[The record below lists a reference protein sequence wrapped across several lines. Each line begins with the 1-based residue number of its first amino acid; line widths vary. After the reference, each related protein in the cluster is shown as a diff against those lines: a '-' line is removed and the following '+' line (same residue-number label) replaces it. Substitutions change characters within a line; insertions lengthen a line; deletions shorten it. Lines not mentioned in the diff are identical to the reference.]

1 MFVMAT
7 AGHVDHGKSTLVR
20 VLTGT
25 DPDRFEEEKRRGLTI
40 DLGFAE
46 LVTPA
51 GRSIAF
57 VDVPGHARF
66 VRNMLAGV
74 GAVEA
79 ALFVV
84 DVNEGWK
91 PQSEEHLRILD
102 LVGVT
107 DGVVVL
113 SKVAGVDAELLELAR
128 AEVDDA
134 LAGSGL
140 AGAPI
145 LAVDALAG
153 VGLDDLLGELNRLAG
168 RDRPL
173 PDGRARLWVDRSFTI
188 AGAGTVVTGTLTGGP
203 LRRGD
208 EVEVGDQ
215 RGRVRRLQ
223 SFGRDH
229 DEVVAGCRAAV
240 NLTGIDHDDVARG
253 VALVHPT
260 QWHRTRVIDASV
272 TVLPSA
278 KPVSRRGALALH
290 VGSGEHAV
298 RLRVIGGNTI
308 EPGEVGAARI
318 DLPAA
323 LPLVPGDRFV
333 LRDLGRGTTIGG
345 GEVLDVDPVL
355 PLSRATPD
363 RSVDRVV
370 AERGWVR
377 PDELERRTGER
388 RPATIGRWIVDPER
402 LARERTDL
410 VARVE
415 AAGPLGLDM
424 AAFDERARA
433 VLGTTDLVV
442 ADGRVS
448 TAADHLDEHPLLA
461 ALAAA
466 PFDPPAPDIDP
477 AALRQLVRR
486 GLLVQQDG
494 ITFAPTAVDEA
505 AALVARLLASSPE
518 GVTVTEVRQA
528 MGTSRR
534 VAMPLLALLDA
545 RGVTLRRGDVRIA
558 GPRLPPM
565 SSAGGPSPT

>member
-57 VDVPGHARF
+57 VDVPGHVRF

-74 GAVEA
+74 GAVAA

-113 SKVAGVDAELLELAR
+113 SKVAGVDGELVELAR

-140 AGAPI
+140 ARAPV

-153 VGLDDLLGELNRLAG
+153 VGLDELLGVLDRLAG
-168 RDRPL
+168 RDRPV

-208 EVEVGDQ
+208 EIEVGGL

-229 DEVVAGCRAAV
+229 EEVVAGSRAAV
-240 NLTGIDHDDVARG
+240 NVTGIDHDDVARG
-253 VALVHPT
+253 VALVHPER
-260 QWHRTRVIDASV
+260 WHPTRMIDASV

-278 KPVSRRGALALH
+278 RRVSRRGALALH
-290 VGSGEHAV
+290 VGSGEHAI

-308 EPGEVGAARI
+308 EPGGAGLARI
-318 DLPAA
+318 DLPAP
-323 LPLVPGDRFV
+323 LPLAPGDRFV

-345 GEVLDVDPVL
+345 GQVLDVDPVL
-355 PLSRATPD
+355 PLSRARPD

-370 AERGWVR
+370 AERGWLR

-388 RPATIGRWIVDPER
+388 RPATIGRWIVDPDR
-402 LARERTDL
+402 LARERTEL

-415 AAGPLGLDM
+415 AAGPLGLDV
-424 AAFDERARA
+424 ATLDDRARA
-433 VLGTTDLVV
+433 VLATTDLVV
-442 ADGRVS
+442 ADGRVG

-466 PFDPPAPDIDP
+466 PFDPPTPDIDP
-477 AALRQLVRR
+477 AVLRQLVRR
-486 GLLVQQDG
+486 GLVVQQDG
-494 ITFAPTAVDEA
+494 ITFSPTAIDHA
-505 AALVARLLASSPE
+505 ASLVARLLAESPG
-518 GVTVTEVRQA
+518 GVTVTAVRQA

-565 SSAGGPSPT
+565 SSAGGTSPT